1 MGHTSSHKHDD
12 DGDHGAY
19 DGVWYS
25 HPPLRNAL
33 IAAGITALGFILMHA
48 GFIPREVEVACYLL
62 AIPIGG
68 YHWVREGVEELIKE
82 HEIGIEIL
90 MLAAAAG
97 SIVLGL
103 WEEAAFLVVLY
114 AAAEGV
120 EELTYARTRASIRGL
135 LDLAPTSAIILENGE
150 ERTIPAEHL
159 QVGDTFLVKPGAR
172 VPTDGVIVRGRS
184 SLNEA
189 AVTGESIPV
198 EKEEGMPIYAATVNL
213 TGALEVRATAS
224 FENNSLATIIHL
236 VEEAQE
242 QKGRTQVF
250 IERFGRVYSPLVL
263 LASLLLIVVPP
274 LLGMPFD
281 ALAVRGVVL
290 LIAAAPCALVMSTPI
305 AIAAGIGSAGAHGI
319 LIKGGAHLENLGK
332 IRAIALDKTGTLT
345 TGTPVVTDIIPLEGS
360 EADLLRLA
368 YSVERGSEHPL
379 ATAIIRRAQEAGI
392 EALEARGL
400 CTLTGQGAAA
410 VIGGT
415 RYMVGRP
422 ESFPAAGQDP
432 EMVEQ
437 FRKLRIE
444 GKTVMVVG
452 TEETPIGIIAVRDQV
467 RPEAKG
473 MVDRLRSMGT
483 PVVMLTGDNAVTA
496 RAFAAHLGIDDV
508 QADLRPEE
516 KIRAIE
522 GLKERYGAVAMV
534 GDGINDAP
542 ALASATVGI
551 AMGTIGTDAAIEAA
565 DVALMADDLA
575 KVPEA
580 IAFGRKAVGVGNQ
593 NIVFSL
599 LVLAVMIPA
608 ALLGVLSV
616 AVAVILHEASELMA
630 VGNGLRVVKR

>member
-1 MGHTSSHKHDD
+1 M
-12 DGDHGAY
+12 
-19 DGVWYS
+19 
-25 HPPLRNAL
+25 
-33 IAAGITALGFILMHA
+33 GFILLHT
-48 GFIPREVEVACYLL
+48 GRIPQEVGVACYLL
-62 AIPIGG
+62 AIAIGG
-68 YHWVREGVEELIKE
+68 YHWVREGIEDLIEEHVID
-82 HEIGIEIL
+82 IEIL
-90 MLAAAAG
+90 MLAATVG
-97 SIVLGL
+97 SIALGL
-103 WEEAAFLVVLY
+103 WDEAAFLVVLY

-120 EELTYARTRASIRGL
+120 EELTYARTRASIRAL
-135 LDLAPTSAIILENGE
+135 LDLAPTSAIVLKNGV
-150 ERTIPAEHL
+150 ERTIPAEQL
-159 QVGDTFLVKPGAR
+159 QVGDSFLLKPGAG
-172 VPTDGVIVRGRS
+172 VPTDGIIVRGWS

-189 AVTGESIPV
+189 AATGESVPV
-198 EKEEGMPIYAATVNL
+198 DKEVGMQVYAATVNL
-213 TGALEVRATAS
+213 TGVLEVRATAS
-224 FENNSLATIIHL
+224 FENNSLATIIHQ

-242 QKGRTQVF
+242 QKGKTQVF
-250 IERFGRVYSPLVL
+250 IERFGRVYSPIVL
-263 LASLLLIVVPP
+263 IASLLLIVVPP

-290 LIAAAPCALVMSTPI
+290 LIAAAPCALVMSTPV

-332 IRAIALDKTGTLT
+332 IKAVALDKTGTLT
-345 TGTPVVTDIIPLEGS
+345 TGTPVVTDIISLEGS

-368 YSVERGSEHPL
+368 YSVERFSEHPL
-379 ATAIIRRAQEAGI
+379 ATAITRRAEEAGI
-392 EALEARGL
+392 EPLDARGL
-400 CTLTGQGAAA
+400 CALTGQGAAA
-410 VIGGT
+410 VIDGT

-422 ESFPAAGQDP
+422 ESFSVAGPDQ
-432 EMVEQ
+432 EIAGHLQ
-437 FRKLRIE
+437 RLRAQ

-452 TEETPIGIIAVRDQV
+452 TEETRVGIIAVRDQA

-473 MVDRLRSMGT
+473 MVDRLRSMGIA
-483 PVVMLTGDNAVTA
+483 VVMLTGDNAVTA
-496 RAFAAHLGIDDV
+496 RAFATDLGIDEV

-516 KIRAIE
+516 KIRAIKA
-522 GLKERYGAVAMV
+522 LKERYGAVAMV

-565 DVALMADDLA
+565 DVALMADDLT

-599 LVLAVMIPA
+599 IVLAIMIPA

-616 AVAVILHEASELMA
+616 AIAVILHEASELLA